1 MMCRL
6 PFDLLEFWTKSC
18 IFPHSA
24 EVELLRPP
32 AATQNL
38 VVAQGEGVIG
48 AAGFI
53 GIVDG
58 LAPPQL
64 GIAWPRSHV
73 GMLTMLKI
81 LCRSSSMVALK

>member
-1 MMCRL
+1 MCV
-6 PFDLLEFWTKSC
+6 PMSNSQC
-18 IFPHSA
+18 VH
-24 EVELLRPP
+24 RPP

-38 VVAQGEGVIG
+38 VIAQGEGVVG

-64 GIAWPRSHV
+64 SPSGHIR
-73 GMLTMLKI
+73 MLNDAHHAVEI
-81 LCRSSSMVALK
+81 C